1 MKMEIGR
8 YRITIYPENDLDV
21 AYIEEVLGLKEDG
34 DKIELVRKNIIGVSH
49 IAYLE
54 TEVEWNENWSS
65 R

>member
-1 MKMEIGR
+1 MKIEIGR

-34 DKIELVRKNIIGVSH
+34 DKIELVRRNIIGVSH

-54 TEVEWNENWSS
+54 TI
-65 R
+65 

>member
-54 TEVEWNENWSS
+54 TEVE
-65 R
+65 